1 MMLAVDCG
9 LISPVLN
16 FRTSRDDGPL
26 ASPDLANLGPILAT
40 GIHGENGENMAGTS
54 KTGTA
59 PKAQSGRDPHARSGP
74 RISGISGISGRGA
87 PPSHPGEE

>member
-1 MMLAVDCG
+1 M
-9 LISPVLN
+9 
-16 FRTSRDDGPL
+16 RTSRDDGPL
-26 ASPDLANLGPILAT
+26 ASPDLAFFLAT
-40 GIHGENGENMAGTS
+40 GIHGENMAGTS

-59 PKAQSGRDPHARSGP
+59 PKAQSGRDPHARSVP